1 MNDQVVELASPG
13 LQILLYSPF
22 VAVELEDGGMYA
34 KHFPDGKDLVDY
46 MNECRFA
53 ALAMR
58 WPGRDYWLH
67 FSTTMDHS
75 VIARASDHVR
85 LGIQVA
91 DQQLCVRGSDDLH
104 GWRRECPN
112 EQLVTVEDGIY
123 DVTACMVPYNG
134 DGPLRIY
141 LHLAPAVAMPELGY
155 GRVPELFC
163 EAPVF

>member
-67 FSTTMDHS
+67 FSTT
-75 VIARASDHVR
+75 
-85 LGIQVA
+85 